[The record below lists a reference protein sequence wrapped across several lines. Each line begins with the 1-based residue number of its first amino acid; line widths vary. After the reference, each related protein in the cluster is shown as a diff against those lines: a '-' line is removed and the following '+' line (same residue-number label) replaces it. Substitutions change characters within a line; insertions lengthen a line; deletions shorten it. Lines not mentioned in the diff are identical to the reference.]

1 MYNCTKI
8 KNLNHSSKECTTLQK
23 NKDPRY
29 TKIIKQVQGMN
40 TVVIHDISISGEG
53 PYGIFSI
60 LTELTFLR
68 LCIENDL
75 YHPHLYRWNV
85 GVSVGTIIITML
97 LNTRYLYEC
106 YSKEIALEYLKAIED
121 FIDFDNMRA
130 IFLNLGENKTLG
142 DFEPRLLLK
151 NLMIDGCICSR
162 EALVQL
168 IKAKH
173 PNFKFN
179 NKNNYF
185 SKKNGYYDWLNS
197 NNNLNNVFFV
207 CYSLGKT
214 QMRVFTGN
222 EKRFTKGTNYITY
235 LKLTPENL
243 ISAILASSAITILYP
258 QPFIGSD
265 GDQAIDGA
273 SAEISQ
279 LVHLQILIN
288 VSFFFPDNVL
298 FTPILLFFGITPE
311 SNNNFLIFVNKKNS
325 QYKYEDLLEFGVY
338 KNPLINSISSFFTQ
352 NARIT
357 YNAQTNV
364 PLTAVYL
371 SQPFI
376 QELSTNDITDNILK
390 VLKKKNNILTKNLPL
405 IRNSNKKVR
414 RFPSMKL
421 TETQFNTVGDP
432 YCVQSEYKT
441 YEKYNKMYEK
451 YIAVSSNTIISS
463 HLYGYSQDS
472 IINLLDE
479 NFKEQVGENG
489 KKIQLNLN
497 ILYIDQFVRCAY
509 QTTENY
515 LLDLL
520 TNNDTGFSDAIK
532 GMGYISGNAVFDSH
546 LIKSFYT
553 ASKENLKDE
562 YFKNIANNVLP
573 IVTLAT
579 KNFVGESQTF

>member
-1 MYNCTKI
+1 
-8 KNLNHSSKECTTLQK
+8 
-23 NKDPRY
+23 
-29 TKIIKQVQGMN
+29 
-40 TVVIHDISISGEG
+40 
-53 PYGIFSI
+53 
-60 LTELTFLR
+60 
-68 LCIENDL
+68 
-75 YHPHLYRWNV
+75 
-85 GVSVGTIIITML
+85 
-97 LNTRYLYEC
+97 
-106 YSKEIALEYLKAIED
+106 
-121 FIDFDNMRA
+121 
-130 IFLNLGENKTLG
+130 
-142 DFEPRLLLK
+142 
-151 NLMIDGCICSR
+151 
-162 EALVQL
+162 
-168 IKAKH
+168 
-173 PNFKFN
+173 
-179 NKNNYF
+179 
-185 SKKNGYYDWLNS
+185 
-197 NNNLNNVFFV
+197 
-207 CYSLGKT
+207 
-214 QMRVFTGN
+214 MRVFTGN

-376 QELSTNDITDNILK
+376 QELSTNDITVNILK

-441 YEKYNKMYEK
+441 YEKYNKRYKK
-451 YIAVSSNTIISS
+451 YIAVSSNTSISS